1 MALIIPVRGF
11 HPTIGRDCFLAENA
25 TIIGDVVMGD
35 ECSVW
40 FNTVLRGDVNS
51 IRIGNR
57 VNIQDGSVLHTLY
70 QKSTI
75 EIGDDVSIGHN
86 VTIHGAKIRD
96 YALVGMGAVVM
107 DDAEVGEGAI
117 VAAGAVVLSRTK
129 IGPNELWAGAPAKF
143 IKMVDPAQSKE
154 INQKIAHNYLMYSR
168 WYTDPE
174 SNRGKPAFP
183 GYGICSSEL
192 RGLLLSDFVS
202 ALTSFR
208 VAPAL
213 HLLSCATPGY
223 SRLPACCCFVL
234 FSIISSVFSFI

>member
-11 HPTIGRDCFLAENA
+11 DPIIGDGCFLAENA
-25 TIIGDVVMGD
+25 TIIGDTVVGD
-35 ECSVW
+35 ECSIW

-51 IRIGNR
+51 IRIGKR

-96 YALVGMGAVVM
+96 YALIGMGAVVM

-117 VAAGAVVLSRTK
+117 VAAGSVVLSRTK
-129 IGPNELWAGAPAKF
+129 IGPNELWGGAPAKF
-143 IKMVDPAQSKE
+143 IKMVDPAQSRE

-168 WYTDPE
+168 WYTNPE
-174 SNRGKPAFP
+174 
-183 GYGICSSEL
+183 E
-192 RGLLLSDFVS
+192 S
-202 ALTSFR
+202 AE
-208 VAPAL
+208 
-213 HLLSCATPGY
+213 
-223 SRLPACCCFVL
+223 
-234 FSIISSVFSFI
+234 

>member
-1 MALIIPVRGF
+1 MALIIPLRGID
-11 HPTIGRDCFLAENA
+11 PVIGKDCFLAENA
-25 TIIGDVVMGD
+25 TVIGDVVMGD
-35 ECSVW
+35 GCSVW

-86 VTIHGAKIRD
+86 VTIHGAKIHD

-107 DDAEVGEGAI
+107 DDTEVGEGAI
-117 VAAGAVVLSRTK
+117 VAAGSVVLSRTK
-129 IGPNELWAGAPAKF
+129 IGANELWGGAPAKF

-168 WYTDPE
+168 WYTHPE
-174 SNRGKPAFP
+174 ETQG
-183 GYGICSSEL
+183 
-192 RGLLLSDFVS
+192 
-202 ALTSFR
+202 
-208 VAPAL
+208 
-213 HLLSCATPGY
+213 
-223 SRLPACCCFVL
+223 
-234 FSIISSVFSFI
+234 